1 MRRVVSPTVS
11 NRPFTLVVAAAVVAL
26 EGLTALALGGWVGYE
41 TLLGEAGDVMS
52 SSGAGRVRPGSG
64 RGAALGRVGIVQVL
78 RWSRGP
84 AVVTQI
90 FAVPVAITLIQSG
103 QLGWGVPLIVGAAVI
118 LVTLLS
124 PPSTAR
130 AHARRLTRIGRCR
143 GTPADGRLVFSL
155 PR

>member
-11 NRPFTLVVAAAVVAL
+11 NRPFTLVVAAALLAL

-52 SSGAGRVRPGSG
+52 SLVLAAFGLAVGAGLLWV
-64 RGAALGRVGIVQVL
+64 AWGIVQVL

-103 QLGWGVPLIVGAAVI
+103 QLGWGVPLIVTAAVI
-118 LVTLLS
+118 LVTLLA
-124 PPSTAR
+124 PAST
-130 AHARRLTRIGRCR
+130 HALTHD
-143 GTPADGRLVFSL
+143 A
-155 PR
+155 